1 MGQNSTTLEID
12 FSHPFP
18 IPYTSQKNISIISM
32 GQKFPLKKACHTC
45 SWNVLPGVFS
55 WRRWSNCKRWL
66 EQISIW
72 CTRTTRRPTDYKTS
86 CHLLIYVGFQWSLK
100 YYRLTPSW
108 GRFPWN
114 SNYFFVICCFNRNLA
129 MNITIHVEFCW
140 RRMFFHSPNL
150 ESRNPSWRCTKSWPD
165 SR

>member
-55 WRRWSNCKRWL
+55 LRRWSNCKRWL
-66 EQISIW
+66 EQIRRW
-72 CTRTTRRPTDYKTS
+72 CTRTTRRPGS
-86 CHLLIYVGFQWSLK
+86 SRHHAIYWSTWCFQWSLK
-100 YYRLTPSW
+100 CYRLTPSW

-114 SNYFFVICCFNRNLA
+114 SNYFFLIHCFNRNLA
-129 MNITIHVEFCW
+129 MNINIHVEFCW
-140 RRMFFHSPNL
+140 RRMFFHSPFGV
-150 ESRNPSWRCTKSWPD
+150 PQPTWRCTKSWPD